1 MSAVLDPGLLAAVIV
16 AAGVT
21 ALAAVGMTL
30 AGLHRS
36 ARLTAVRSLG
46 GLAVGLGVIGVAAL
60 GLVAVA
66 PGSALAEPADD
77 AAPVVSTVDDDLDIQ
92 LPTLGLDD

>member
-1 MSAVLDPGLLAAVIV
+1 MPAVLDPGLLAAVII

-30 AGLHRS
+30 AALHRTS
-36 ARLTAVRSLG
+36 RLTVLRTLSGAAV
-46 GLAVGLGVIGVAAL
+46 GLAVVGVAAL

-66 PGSALAEPADD
+66 PGSALADVVDD
-77 AAPVVSTVDDDLDIQ
+77 GAPTVTVDDEVDIQ
-92 LPTLGLDD
+92 LPTLGFED